1 MLSFDVRLEI
11 RRISRLVVAVQAGV
25 RLLACV
31 CAHVFLQL
39 RRVSKAF
46 STFHTN
52 VGEAFA
58 VNSQQ
63 VPIEQSLL
71 SSFIV
76 TELAFMHLGRRWR
89 RLVLGLSVVVLQS
102 VREQRSLLVE
112 FLATHFTLKRGLA
125 AQSVHLHVVVE
136 AGFLVGGEVTV
147 CTLVLFPG
155 QNILVM
161 ILGVTFQEPS

>member
-1 MLSFDVRLEI
+1 M
-11 RRISRLVVAVQAGV
+11 
-25 RLLACV
+25 
-31 CAHVFLQL
+31 
-39 RRVSKAF
+39 SKAF

-52 VGEAFA
+52 VGETFT

-63 VPIEQSLL
+63 VSIQQPLL

-76 TELAFMHLGRRWR
+76 TELAFMHLGGRWR
-89 RLVLGLSVVVLQS
+89 WLTLGLSVVVLQS
-102 VREQRSLLVE
+102 VREQRRLLVE
-112 FLATHFTLKRGLA
+112 LLATHFTLEGGLA

-147 CTLVLFPG
+147 CTLVLLPG

-161 ILGVTFQEPS
+161 ILGVAFQETS

>member
-1 MLSFDVRLEI
+1 MLSLDVCLEI
-11 RRISRLVVAVQAGV
+11 RGIGRLVVAVQAGV
-25 RLLACV
+25 RLLTRV

-46 STFHTN
+46 STFHTD
-52 VGEAFA
+52 VGETFT

-76 TELAFMHLGRRWR
+76 TELAFMHLGGRWR
-89 RLVLGLSVVVLQS
+89 RLALGLSVVVLES
-102 VREQRSLLVE
+102 VREQRRLLVE
-112 FLATHFTLKRGLA
+112 LLAAHITLERSLA
-125 AQSVHLHVVVE
+125 AQSMHLHVVVE
-136 AGFLVGGEVTV
+136 AGFLVGGEITV
-147 CTLVLFPG
+147 CTLVLFSG

-161 ILGVTFQEPS
+161 ILGVAFQETS